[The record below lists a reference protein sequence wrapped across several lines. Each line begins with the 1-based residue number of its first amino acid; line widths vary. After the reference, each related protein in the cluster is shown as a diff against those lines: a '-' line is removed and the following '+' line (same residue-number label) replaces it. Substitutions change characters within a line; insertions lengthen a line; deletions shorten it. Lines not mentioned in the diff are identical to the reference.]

1 MFPSLPVS
9 TSYGTIIINWFGDV
23 LDLLLLLSVCY

>member
-9 TSYGTIIINWFGDV
+9 TSYGTITMTLFDDAFRSVVIMEQ
-23 LDLLLLLSVCY
+23 LL